1 MTSFCEVFYVYYCYY
16 FTSRVKNRYLY
27 VEICKFY
34 RLYLLQLLNLNHN
47 NMRKIILKTSAI
59 ALVLIS
65 LIWACKSGTPEDSDY
80 LPQDVL
86 QSCFVGQ
93 DEFAGWFE
101 SGKITENGVVKPVN
115 SVTFGHKDNCDFY
128 KWSEQMFLWM
138 TSPADDF
145 GPGKRVLESPI
156 FYTVSPED
164 SLGHRTFIQH
174 KKGLL
179 LSAVSGLEKSVGI
192 DSEEG
197 QATGDAL
204 MAKDGSMVYYI
215 TMANDVYAQFRT
227 AVKNGYMK
235 GNTFPTTQS
244 ALDSIVAY
252 AKENGV
258 TLPDAN
264 ALAIEIKTSWAD
276 VSKLKDASSYITIDA
291 MIPTYTKTPTRWVIT
306 GQTKAKLAL
315 LGMHVV
321 GSTAGH
327 PEMVWSTFE
336 HKAVS
341 PNLSYSYLDKDN
353 KEKTVG
359 GDKGGDWVLNADP
372 KDTVNINISHMKFKG
387 NAVYATF
394 QGAPAGNTVSPSN
407 STRTKPWGVANAGV
421 PNPENPTAAAANSQV
436 ISINNS
442 VMSMLV
448 GNDLRKNYMFIGS
461 TWTSGGAAPTG
472 GSYSATDTIAGVAIG
487 SSQLANTTMETYIQN
502 SAGYN
507 AQGSCFL
514 CHSSFN
520 RKVPQLSPD
529 TISHVFSDLKPL
541 TVMVGD
547 KPVKLK

>member
-1 MTSFCEVFYVYYCYY
+1 M
-16 FTSRVKNRYLY
+16 K
-27 VEICKFY
+27 
-34 RLYLLQLLNLNHN
+34 
-47 NMRKIILKTSAI
+47 KIIFKAVAVI
-59 ALVLIS
+59 AVALG
-65 LIWACKSGTPEDSDY
+65 LIWACKSKSTEDADY

-86 QSCFVGQ
+86 RSCFVGQ
-93 DEFAGWFE
+93 DEFNSWFV
-101 SGKITENGVVKPVN
+101 SGKATENGVVKPVN

-145 GPGKRVLESPI
+145 GVGKRVFESPV

-164 SLGHRTFIQH
+164 SLGKRTFIQH

-179 LSAVSGLEKSVGI
+179 LSAMPGLEKSIGI

-215 TMANDVYAQFRT
+215 TMVNDVYAQFLT
-227 AVKNGYMK
+227 AVKNGHIK
-235 GNTFPTTQS
+235 GNTFPTTQA

-252 AKENGV
+252 AKTNGV
-258 TLPDAN
+258 TLPDAD
-264 ALAIEIKTSWAD
+264 ALAIEIKTSWVD
-276 VSKLKDASSYITIDA
+276 VSKLKNVDSYVTIDA
-291 MIPTYTKTPTRWVIT
+291 TVPTYTKTPTRWTIS
-306 GQTKAKLAL
+306 GQRQAKLAL

-336 HKAVS
+336 HKSVS
-341 PNLSYSYLDKDN
+341 PNLSYTYVDKDN
-353 KEKTVG
+353 KVKTIS
-359 GDKGGDWVLNADP
+359 GDTIGDWVLNSKPD
-372 KDTVNINISHMKFKG
+372 DTVNINISHMKFQG
-387 NAVYATF
+387 DSIYANF
-394 QGAPAGNTVSPSN
+394 HGAPAGNTVSPSN

-421 PNPENPTAAAANSQV
+421 PNPENATVAAANSQV

-448 GNDLRKNYMFIGS
+448 GNDVRKNYMFIGS
-461 TWTSGGAAPTG
+461 TWTSGGAAPNG
-472 GSYSATDTIAGVAIG
+472 DSYSATDTVAGVAIG

-502 SAGYN
+502 GAGYN
-507 AQGSCFL
+507 KQGSCFL

-529 TISHVFSDLKPL
+529 TISHVFSDLRPL
-541 TVMVGD
+541 TVTVG
-547 KPVKLK
+547 KKQVKLK

>member
-1 MTSFCEVFYVYYCYY
+1 
-16 FTSRVKNRYLY
+16 
-27 VEICKFY
+27 
-34 RLYLLQLLNLNHN
+34 
-47 NMRKIILKTSAI
+47 MRTIILRTSIAALI
-59 ALVLIS
+59 ALGLVWS
-65 LIWACKSGTPEDSDY
+65 CKSGNSADTDADY

-86 QSCFVGQ
+86 QSCTLTPEQ
-93 DEFAGWFE
+93 FATWFDK
-101 SGKITENGVVKPVN
+101 GKVSENGFVN
-115 SVTFGHKDNCDFY
+115 AANSLTFGFKSNCDFY

-145 GPGKRVLESPI
+145 GIGKRVIESPV

-174 KKGLL
+174 RKGLL
-179 LSAVSGLEKSVGI
+179 LSAVTGLEKSIGI

-215 TMANDVYAQFRT
+215 TMVNDVYAQFLT
-227 AVKNGYMK
+227 AVKDGKMS
-235 GNTFPTTQS
+235 GRTFPTTQS
-244 ALDSIVAY
+244 VLDSIVAY
-252 AKENGV
+252 AKTNNV
-258 TLPDAN
+258 TLPDAT
-264 ALAIEIKTSWAD
+264 ALAMEIKTSWVD
-276 VSKLKDASSYITIDA
+276 VAKLKDADSYIQIDA
-291 MIPTYTKTPTRWVIT
+291 LVPTYDKTATKWTIT
-306 GQTKAKLAL
+306 GQRKARLAL

-321 GSTAGH
+321 GSVAGH

-341 PNLSYSYLDKDN
+341 PNLSYTYVDKEN
-353 KEKTVG
+353 KVKTVK
-359 GDKGGDWVLNADP
+359 GDIKGDWVLNSKP
-372 KDTVNINISHMKFKG
+372 QDTVNINVSHMKFKG

-394 QGAPAGNTVSPSN
+394 EGAPEGNTVSPSN
-407 STRTKPWGVANAGV
+407 STRTKPWGVADSGV
-421 PNPENPTAAAANSQV
+421 PNPRNATPAIANSEV

-442 VMSMLV
+442 IMSMLA

-461 TWTSGGAAPTG
+461 TWTEKGAAPNG
-472 GSYSATDTIAGVAIG
+472 RSYAATDAAPGVAVG

-502 SAGYN
+502 GTGYN
-507 AQGSCFL
+507 KQGSCFL

-541 TVMVGD
+541 TIVVGG
-547 KPVKLK
+547 KTVKLK